1 MVAVMQ
7 LFRGVINAV
16 TVMIAVIVMVA
27 VSSGFLKSTHIGP
40 YRALFRVPYRDHL
53 WRGPRLCAL

>member
-7 LFRGVINAV
+7 LICGVINAV
-16 TVMIAVIVMVA
+16 TVMIAEIAMVA

-40 YRALFRVPYRDHL
+40 YRINPPLQDLHTPSELTQHL
-53 WRGPRLCAL
+53 